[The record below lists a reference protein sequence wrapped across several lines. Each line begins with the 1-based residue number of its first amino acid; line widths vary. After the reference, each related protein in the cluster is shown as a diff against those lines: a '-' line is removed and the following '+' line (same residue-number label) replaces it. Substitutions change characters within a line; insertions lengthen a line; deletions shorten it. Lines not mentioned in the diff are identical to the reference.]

1 MKVKERTGVHSS
13 LEVALLKIDNML
25 GEQIIVG
32 QLTNIEKAIHA
43 YTTHLDSF
51 EIRLGITTLY
61 IDRHPTASMTNNPLS
76 GYHPNPLQY

>member
-1 MKVKERTGVHSS
+1 M
-13 LEVALLKIDNML
+13 VALLKIDDML

-43 YTTHLDSF
+43 YTNHLDSF

-61 IDRHPTASMTNNPLS
+61 IDRNPTASMSNNPPS
-76 GYHPNPLQY
+76 GYQSEPQIGRAHV

>member
-1 MKVKERTGVHSS
+1 
-13 LEVALLKIDNML
+13 ML
-25 GEQIIVG
+25 GEQITAG

-43 YTTHLDSF
+43 YTNHLDSF

-61 IDRHPTASMTNNPLS
+61 IDRNPTASMTNNLPL